1 MFDNSTPALPYL
13 QKIKPIIEEVCN
25 DALHPRDLLGIECYS
40 KKLMRLVELK
50 KVGSLG
56 KPLKKKLSKAFLEM
70 RRMQTCELR
79 DYYHSMQHSLSLFLG
94 STQSKNNDESFQ
106 LTNLPKKPRDRRRV
120 MTSMQNID
128 QFQQRFSRLSQ
139 HDISEENIRYFVM
152 GVFGEYNPYTKHNI
166 DEIQKLLNDKYFNL
180 CVITHDVSILEKEK
194 LYKIILS
201 AKRSVI
207 IDIHPSRNTT
217 EEIATLLKNFFN

>member
-1 MFDNSTPALPYL
+1 
-13 QKIKPIIEEVCN
+13 
-25 DALHPRDLLGIECYS
+25 
-40 KKLMRLVELK
+40 
-50 KVGSLG
+50 
-56 KPLKKKLSKAFLEM
+56 
-70 RRMQTCELR
+70 
-79 DYYHSMQHSLSLFLG
+79 
-94 STQSKNNDESFQ
+94 
-106 LTNLPKKPRDRRRV
+106 
-120 MTSMQNID
+120 
-128 QFQQRFSRLSQ
+128 
-139 HDISEENIRYFVM
+139 M